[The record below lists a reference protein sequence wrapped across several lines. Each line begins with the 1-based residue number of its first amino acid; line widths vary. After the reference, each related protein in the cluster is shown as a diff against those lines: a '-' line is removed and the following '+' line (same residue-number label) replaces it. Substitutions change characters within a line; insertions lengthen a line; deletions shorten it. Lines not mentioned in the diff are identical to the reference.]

1 MSNQDSIDALERGL
15 RAGPAPTGAEV
26 DALSERLAERAA
38 SDGLVDVAYAMTD
51 TPVGRMLVA
60 TTPRGLVRVGL
71 PRKTYDDVLE
81 ELSREVSPRV
91 LESPARL
98 DSVRREL
105 EEYFEGRRRRFDLPL
120 DWRLSHGFRGEALK
134 ALLGVPYGHTVTYTE
149 LAERAGS
156 PRAYRAAGSACG
168 SNPIPIVVPC
178 HRVVRTGGALGEYGG
193 GPEMKRF
200 LLGLEGAISKK

>member
-1 MSNQDSIDALERGL
+1 MSKQDSIDALERSL
-15 RAGPAPTGAEV
+15 RAGPAPTGEEV

-38 SDGLVDVAYAMTD
+38 ADGLVDVAYAMTD

-98 DSVRREL
+98 DPVRREL
-105 EEYFEGRRRRFDLPL
+105 EEYFEGRRRDFDLPL

-134 ALLGVPYGHTVTYTE
+134 ALLAVPYGHTVTYTE

-200 LLGLEGAISKK
+200 LLGLEGAISKE